1 MPVKRGD
8 VLLQID
14 TTKID
19 QAIRDLKMDREVAEI
34 ALRQAREELPVLE
47 QFLPLNLAAAE
58 RDKRIAEEDLKRYRE
73 VDRALA
79 QRNVEFALKSSANYL
94 EYAREELKQL
104 EKMYRDK
111 DLREETE
118 EIILKRQRNQ
128 VEAAEFR
135 LETVKIDHD
144 RVLNVDLPRKDQ
156 TIKDLAQ
163 KQSLAWQKAQ
173 AVLPLELNQKRLAL
187 RKLELEREKSAE
199 RQYQLEADR
208 AAMTVRAPADGIVYH
223 GQYTQGQWNTATAS
237 AKLRRNGSV
246 QANDVFMT
254 VVSPQPRLV
263 RATVEEKDLHSLRTD
278 LTGEATPV
286 GYPDLKLPARL
297 IQLSLAPRG
306 AGNFEAKLA
315 IEPSSKEASL
325 LPGMACTVKFVIYR
339 NDSALVAPAAAV
351 FRDAAEDSAY
361 VYVANNG
368 QPHKTSVKTGK
379 TSSGKTEIVAGL
391 KAGDEIYMARP

>member
-1 MPVKRGD
+1 MDTLRYARWIGRFSVIWLLVGPGAALGQDGEKAAAKSAATAKIEQARLSVETSLKGIVESEQSEELYIELKAWTSPLVVKQAVAHGMPVKRGD

-19 QAIRDLKMDREVAEI
+19 QAIRDLKMEREVAEI

-58 RDKRIAEEDLKRYRE
+58 RDKRIAEEDLKRYQE

-173 AVLPLELNQKRLAL
+173 AVLPLELNQ
-187 RKLELEREKSAE
+187 
-199 RQYQLEADR
+199 
-208 AAMTVRAPADGIVYH
+208 
-223 GQYTQGQWNTATAS
+223 
-237 AKLRRNGSV
+237 
-246 QANDVFMT
+246 
-254 VVSPQPRLV
+254 
-263 RATVEEKDLHSLRTD
+263 
-278 LTGEATPV
+278 
-286 GYPDLKLPARL
+286 
-297 IQLSLAPRG
+297 
-306 AGNFEAKLA
+306 
-315 IEPSSKEASL
+315 
-325 LPGMACTVKFVIYR
+325 
-339 NDSALVAPAAAV
+339 
-351 FRDAAEDSAY
+351 
-361 VYVANNG
+361 
-368 QPHKTSVKTGK
+368 
-379 TSSGKTEIVAGL
+379 
-391 KAGDEIYMARP
+391 